1 MTLRRSGGRYVGLS
15 PRCFATA
22 VGPFVQVSSASNCFR
37 QPLLP
42 CVSGLRASEGY
53 CLPADGLADPACAV
67 MHALRD
73 QFLLQLDQV
82 PTQLFIIPSAVRDL
96 CQRLLEPPAPAEPL
110 HQALGKL
117 LQGVRGL
124 TVHPC
129 VKGRF
134 FDAMTRKLEQLR
146 RNSSNEVTTV
156 DFAQIT
162 ASLLGDGIDEA
173 GSI

>member
-1 MTLRRSGGRYVGLS
+1 VLCGFVLHVAGNSG
-15 PRCFATA
+15 
-22 VGPFVQVSSASNCFR
+22 
-37 QPLLP
+37 
-42 CVSGLRASEGY
+42 VSGLRASEGY
-53 CLPADGLADPACAV
+53 CLPADALTDPACAV
-67 MHALRD
+67 LHALRD

-82 PTQLFIIPSAVRDL
+82 PTQLFVIPPTVRDL
-96 CQRLLEPPAPAEPL
+96 CQRLLEPPPPAAPL

-134 FDAMTRKLEQLR
+134 FEAMTRKLEQLR
-146 RNSSNEVTTV
+146 GGSSNEVTTV

-162 ASLLGDGIDEA
+162 ASLLGDGSDEA
-173 GSI
+173 APF

>member
-1 MTLRRSGGRYVGLS
+1 
-15 PRCFATA
+15 
-22 VGPFVQVSSASNCFR
+22 
-37 QPLLP
+37 
-42 CVSGLRASEGY
+42 
-53 CLPADGLADPACAV
+53 

-82 PTQLFIIPSAVRDL
+82 PTQLFVIPPTIRDL
-96 CQRLLEPPAPAEPL
+96 CQRLLGPPPPVAPL

-129 VKGRF
+129 VKGRLF
-134 FDAMTRKLEQLR
+134 EAMTRKLEQLR
-146 RNSSNEVTTV
+146 GGSSNEVTTV

-162 ASLLGDGIDEA
+162 ASLLGDGSDEA
-173 GSI
+173 GSC